1 MPRVSKTGNFRSCR
15 FQGRQITKF
24 AELGQFGKFGIF
36 AGHNVRN
43 LQIDLLSPSLFA
55 LHEDGSGVEKKASLG
70 NILGSL
76 TDNKDSQ
83 DFLDFIVE
91 ATGVNEA
98 MERVERKIG
107 EYRRLKDDAMGR
119 GPEGQPLYFT
129 KENVTEKYPHEAR
142 KIEMFES
149 LDKTYTD
156 EQLKE
161 MNRTGYTIMRH
172 DQMDLIY
179 GKGSVGEN
187 EKFLKLAKSMSRPQ
201 IDRAIMGTIKDLA
214 HEKVK
219 FEAKRNDI
227 ILSPITFSNFIL
239 DPVVS

>member
-24 AELGQFGKFGIF
+24 AELGQFGKFGKF

-201 IDRAIMGTIKDLA
+201 IDRAIMRTIKDLA

>member
-1 MPRVSKTGNFRSCR
+1 MSFIPQEEEAKNN
-15 FQGRQITKF
+15 
-24 AELGQFGKFGIF
+24 E
-36 AGHNVRN
+36 
-43 LQIDLLSPSLFA
+43 IDVLSPSLFA

-70 NILGSL
+70 NLSGSL
-76 TDNKDSQ
+76 TDSKDSQ

-98 MERVERKIG
+98 MERVEKKIG
-107 EYRRLKDDAMGR
+107 EYRRLKDDSMGR

-129 KENVTEKYPHEAR
+129 KENVTEKYPHEAK
-142 KIEMFES
+142 KIDMFEA
-149 LDKTYTD
+149 LDKTYSD

-187 EKFLKLAKSMSRPQ
+187 QKFLKTAMNIYYETNHKYQ
-201 IDRAIMGTIKDLA
+201 KQ
-214 HEKVK
+214 
-219 FEAKRNDI
+219 
-227 ILSPITFSNFIL
+227 
-239 DPVVS
+239 